1 MAVSA
6 LSRNTA
12 PDVAPG
18 DAQALADGNRAFA
31 ADLYGTLAGD
41 PAFHGKNL
49 FFSPH
54 SISTAL
60 AMTYAGARA
69 ATASQMASALH
80 FTLPEDKLHPALDA
94 LDLALASRSGT
105 ADGPAFVLRIVNSM
119 WGAPQTKFE
128 PAFLDTL
135 AVDYGAGV
143 RLTDFS
149 ADPEA
154 ARSTIN
160 AWVDQQTEDRI
171 KELLP
176 GGSLSPATVFVLV
189 NAVYFHAGWL
199 VPFDPGQTQAATFHA
214 AAGDTQVE
222 MMNQSGE
229 LAYAEGDGWQ
239 AVEIPYAGRQ
249 LSMVAV
255 LPTDLGAFEAK
266 LTGAAL
272 GSIVAAIQPA
282 EVTLSLP
289 KFKIDG
295 GSFSLKTALQARGM
309 TDAFEDK
316 ADFTGISTSGPI
328 AISDV
333 YHQAFVTVDEKGTE
347 ATAATAVVG
356 VALSALTKKA
366 TVHFDRPFVVLIRD
380 RQTGAV
386 LFLGRLLG
394 V

>member
-1 MAVSA
+1 
-6 LSRNTA
+6 
-12 PDVAPG
+12 
-18 DAQALADGNRAFA
+18 
-31 ADLYGTLAGD
+31 
-41 PAFHGKNL
+41 
-49 FFSPH
+49 
-54 SISTAL
+54 
-60 AMTYAGARA
+60 
-69 ATASQMASALH
+69 
-80 FTLPEDKLHPALDA
+80 
-94 LDLALASRSGT
+94 
-105 ADGPAFVLRIVNSM
+105 
-119 WGAPQTKFE
+119 
-128 PAFLDTL
+128 
-135 AVDYGAGV
+135 
-143 RLTDFS
+143 
-149 ADPEA
+149 
-154 ARSTIN
+154 
-160 AWVDQQTEDRI
+160 
-171 KELLP
+171 LP